1 MGLLTDSEIQSNLD
15 LMEEWVFVDNCIIK
29 EFHFDDYMSGID
41 FVNVLAKNAEKN
53 NHHPDLII
61 GWCKVNV
68 TFTSHDLGGVTSNC
82 INMAQ
87 ALDKIKINRN

>member
-1 MGLLTDSEIQSNLD
+1 MALLTDSEVQSKLD
-15 LMEEWVFVDNCIIK
+15 LMEKWVLVDKSISK

-41 FVNVLAKNAEKN
+41 FVNVLAKIAEKN

-68 TFTSHDLGGVTSNC
+68 SFTSHDLGGVTSDC
-82 INMAQ
+82 INMAK
-87 ALDKIKINRN
+87 ALDKIIN

>member
-15 LMEEWVFVDNCIIK
+15 LMEEWVFVDNSIIK
-29 EFHFDDYMSGID
+29 DFHFDDYMSGID
-41 FVNVLAKNAEKN
+41 FVNVLAKIAEKN